1 MRFKKW
7 KEMDGNTKYMEMDGM
22 DGSRQK
28 WIEIDGTGWNWM
40 EWTEWM

>member
-22 DGSRQK
+22 DGSR
-28 WIEIDGTGWNWM
+28 
-40 EWTEWM
+40 